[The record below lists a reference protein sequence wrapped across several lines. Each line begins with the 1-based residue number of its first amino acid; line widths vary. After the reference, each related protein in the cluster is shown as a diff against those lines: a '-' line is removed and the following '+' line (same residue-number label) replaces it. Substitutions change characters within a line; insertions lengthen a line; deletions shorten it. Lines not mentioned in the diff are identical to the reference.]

1 MVEKEEVCKRILSSL
16 NMCNVKQTEE
26 YFEIELPVVTFFNQ
40 QLVTLR
46 LYPFDDGYYIS
57 TDGLTFDEYPE
68 YSESYCEQY
77 YDLFMKNDSHYHYD
91 IQRYGAYL
99 YKKYESNRSART
111 AVDEFVKFFVYLDDY
126 MLAYC
131 NKDEKE

>member
-46 LYPFDDGYYIS
+46 LYPFDDGYYK
-57 TDGLTFDEYPE
+57 FRQ
-68 YSESYCEQY
+68 QY
-77 YDLFMKNDSHYHYD
+77 RKRLRGGF
-91 IQRYGAYL
+91 
-99 YKKYESNRSART
+99 
-111 AVDEFVKFFVYLDDY
+111 
-126 MLAYC
+126 
-131 NKDEKE
+131 